1 MNPACLGC
9 SGNTL
14 RVDDETDG
22 FFELLQAEHIC
33 MTALTW
39 REIRCTFHSS
49 PRKARAS
56 RLQRTRPAES
66 EERTFPRGWTAA
78 LRVVTAACFI

>member
-1 MNPACLGC
+1 MCAARLGC

-22 FFELLQAEHIC
+22 FCELLQAEHIG
-33 MTALTW
+33 MTALAW
-39 REIRCTFHSS
+39 RERRCLFPSS

-66 EERTFPRGWTAA
+66 EEPTFPRGWTAA
-78 LRVVTAACFI
+78 LRVVNAEGLF